1 MAESDDLKVTNNTEA
16 GRFEVRLGDDVAFA
30 EYRLLKTGILFP
42 HTEVPPAFE
51 GQGVG
56 SLLVRTA
63 LDYARAHGQAVMP
76 VCPFFASYIKR
87 HAEYQDLLHPDYR
100 KSLGLD

>member
-1 MAESDDLKVTNNTEA
+1 MADAVEVVNNAEA

-30 EYRLLKTGILFP
+30 EYRRLANGILFP

-51 GQGVG
+51 GKGVG
-56 SLLVRTA
+56 SKLVRTA

-76 VCPFFASYIKR
+76 VCPFFAAYIKR
-87 HAEYQDLLHPDYR
+87 HEEYQDLLHPDYR